1 MPQVDPLHHGTCLP
15 CVVLGINAF
24 PLLTVMDWQA
34 ALCAE
39 LKVGSIN
46 QYACTS
52 LEQHAVFGFH
62 SALPVQGAQHITEIQ
77 PRGGHR

>member
-15 CVVLGINAF
+15 CVVLGISAF
-24 PLLTVMDWQA
+24 PLLAVMDWPA
-34 ALCAE
+34 ALHAE
-39 LKVGSIN
+39 LKAGPVY
-46 QYACTS
+46 QYAWAN

-77 PRGGHR
+77 PRGGD